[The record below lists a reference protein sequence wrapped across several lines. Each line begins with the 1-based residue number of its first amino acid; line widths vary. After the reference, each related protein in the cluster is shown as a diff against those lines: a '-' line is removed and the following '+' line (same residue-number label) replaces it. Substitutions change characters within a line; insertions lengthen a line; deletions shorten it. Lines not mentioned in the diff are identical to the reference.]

1 MATLKDIAAAA
12 GVSPAAV
19 SRILNGDDTLS
30 VAPETRRRVL
40 MASEEL
46 GYRKKHGNS
55 QQSKNEKSVTLG
67 IVQWFSAEEELR
79 DSYYLTAR
87 KGIEDF
93 CTRNQ
98 INMLRV
104 YKTDKSYASSLK
116 GVDGIICIGKFSEDD
131 VALFRTITENVIFI
145 DMSLKNRDITTLS
158 MDFKN
163 GIYDMM
169 DYLTGLGHEK
179 IAFIGGIEY
188 VGDGQELV
196 DERKTAYQS
205 YMKKHKLSTRGYI
218 REGSFDSQSGYEEMK
233 KLLEEEA
240 RPTAV
245 LCASDAIAVGAMKA
259 VLESGLRIPEDISIA
274 GFNDDEMSQ
283 FTTPSLT
290 TIHAPVYD
298 MGQYGAS
305 LIMASGKLRISTPVR
320 VKLPCRL
327 VVRKS
332 CGEVKK

>member
-40 MASEEL
+40 LVSEEL
-46 GYRKKHGNS
+46 GYQKKHGNA
-55 QQSKNEKSVTLG
+55 QQSKTERPMVLG
-67 IVQWFSAEEELR
+67 IIQWFSAEEELR

-104 YKTDKSYASSLK
+104 YKTDKSYAASLK

-131 VALFRTITENVIFI
+131 VAIFRSITENVVFL
-145 DMSLKNRDITTLS
+145 DMSLKNRDISTLS

-169 DYLTGLGHEK
+169 DYLTGLNHEK
-179 IAFIGGIEY
+179 IAFIGGVEY
-188 VGDGQELV
+188 VGDGKEII
-196 DERKTAYQS
+196 DERKTAYQY
-205 YMKKHKLSTRGYI
+205 YMKKHKLSTKGLL

-233 KLLEEEA
+233 KLLSET

-259 VLESGLRIPEDISIA
+259 ALEAGLRIPEDISIA

-305 LIMASGKLRISTPVR
+305 LIMASGKLSISTPVR
-320 VKLPCRL
+320 VKLPCKL
-327 VVRKS
+327 VIRNS
-332 CGEVKK
+332 CAEAKL